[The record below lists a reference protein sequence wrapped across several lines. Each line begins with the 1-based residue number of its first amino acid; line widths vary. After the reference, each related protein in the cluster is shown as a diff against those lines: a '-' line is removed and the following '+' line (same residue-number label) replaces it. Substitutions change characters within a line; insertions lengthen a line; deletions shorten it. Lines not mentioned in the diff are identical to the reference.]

1 MTCCSPATLPVS
13 RGASLC
19 GRDVARPSEGQQGQ
33 RALRLSRL
41 ATYLL
46 IEETKLGASVIF
58 EMGEVRGAE
67 FCFTSL
73 NHQFL
78 GGICGKY
85 RIFVLIPEVK
95 RLCCASPVKSD
106 SNLAALQAVK
116 GLANFVTHSRP
127 QLGPLA

>member
-1 MTCCSPATLPVS
+1 MS
-13 RGASLC
+13 RGASLR
-19 GRDVARPSEGQQGQ
+19 GRDVAHSSEGPAGTEGT
-33 RALRLSRL
+33 AAELLGCF
-41 ATYLL
+41 L
-46 IEETKLGASVIF
+46 IEETTLDALVVF

-78 GGICGKY
+78 GGICGKC
-85 RIFVLIPEVK
+85 RIFVPVPVVK
-95 RLCCASPVKSD
+95 CLCCASPAKSD

-127 QLGPLA
+127 QLGPFA